1 MKVHQKMS
9 LKVMVRIWGLYS
21 ILECEKGVKG
31 HFWENEWL
39 LFWGRIEEARELI
52 GKTKDF

>member
-1 MKVHQKMS
+1 MS